1 MSVDLKKIKELREI
15 TNSGFLDV
23 KNALEATN
31 NDIEKA
37 IEWLQEKG
45 IIKAAKK
52 AGRIAADGIVRAI
65 VKDNKTAIIFELN
78 SETDFVAKNEMFVD
92 LTKKIASA
100 LLENNFSSVED
111 ILGLKI
117 DGLTIEEH
125 TNQLTAKIGEKISLR
140 RAQKYV
146 AKDGEVVAGYTHAN
160 NRVAT
165 IIIAKGSNADALRNV
180 SMHVAA
186 LNPAY
191 ITEKCLSKEVLDE
204 INAQLESSPALKNK
218 PEKIQQSIKSGLLR
232 KEFNERGVLLYQPF
246 VMEDTKTVAQYL
258 NESNLEILEVQRY
271 EVGEGIE
278 KKSVDFAS
286 EVAEQMNA
294 K

>member
-52 AGRIAADGIVRAI
+52 AGRIAADGIVRTI
-65 VKDNKTAIIFELN
+65 VKDNKTAVIFELN

-117 DGLTIEEH
+117 DGVTIEEH

-278 KKSVDFAS
+278 KKNVDFAS
-286 EVAEQMNA
+286 EVAEQMNV

>member
-52 AGRIAADGIVRAI
+52 AGRIAADGIVRTI
-65 VKDNKTAIIFELN
+65 VKDNKTAVIFELN

-117 DGLTIEEH
+117 NGVTIEEH

-278 KKSVDFAS
+278 KKNVDFAS
-286 EVAEQMNA
+286 EVAEQMNV